1 MRTEEISEQ
10 SYASLVGMY
19 QSLKGIGSQL
29 DALSMTI
36 RELQL
41 ALALL
46 VGVLS
51 VWDVES
57 KGTRSD

>member
-29 DALSMTI
+29 DALSTTI